1 MRGYQALRFVFLGVY
16 VIPRE
21 KMEVCRGLHALRTL
35 EVLRGPNRGPG
46 SLEIS
51 SKVGLEA
58 THQATKSVVKALG
71 QGLAKDVATYDFF
84 FRDVSEV

>member
-21 KMEVCRGLHALRTL
+21 KMEVCRGLHALRTYYNNGL
-35 EVLRGPNRGPG
+35 TGDPEASTV
-46 SLEIS
+46 EIS

-58 THQATKSVVKALG
+58 TSSDQISG
-71 QGLAKDVATYDFF
+71 
-84 FRDVSEV
+84 